1 MPIMYDAPVTPA
13 TLTAF
18 VRRVPM
24 PSNLVLSAM
33 FPTVLKQS
41 SKVNFS
47 EITKTNR
54 TARFRA
60 PDGRIHVADR
70 DGYSD
75 KSVSMLPLSDS
86 RNKGEYERLQEE
98 MARLG
103 GTRTE
108 ALSNAIY
115 DDGQDLTRYA
125 QNRIEQ
131 ALGDV
136 LTDGIF
142 APAELPGVSID
153 FGVPGGNLI
162 TVGTS
167 WATSATADGFSDL
180 VAACDAYEAVN
191 GFRPGFALAS
201 RTAQRQLVT
210 QTKVINAA
218 RGAQTG
224 VTRVSMQDL
233 AGLFDSEGIPT
244 DWRTIETQLDVDGVS
259 TRTLPVDKIILG
271 PPNPEDLLEFQ
282 LGVSAT
288 ALELVN
294 SGEVD
299 MSFEDA
305 PGLVGVVIKD
315 GPPFR
320 QFTFVD
326 GIGLPVLKDAKKL
339 MVLDVIP

>member
-1 MPIMYDAPVTPA
+1 MAIIYDAPVSPVD
-13 TLTAF
+13 LTTF
-18 VRRVPM
+18 VRRVPLPNTLM
-24 PSNLVLSAM
+24 LSSI
-33 FPTVLKQS
+33 FPTVLKRS

-75 KSVSMLPLSDS
+75 KSISMIPISDS

-108 ALSNAIY
+108 ALSTAIY
-115 DDGQDLTRYA
+115 DDGQDLTLYA

-136 LTDGIF
+136 LVDGVF
-142 APAELPGVSID
+142 APAELSGVSID
-153 FGVPGGNLI
+153 YGVPGANLI

-167 WATSATADGFSDL
+167 WATSATADGLSDL
-180 VAACDAYEAVN
+180 IAACDLYEAAN
-191 GFRPGFALAS
+191 GFRPGGVLAS
-201 RTAQRQLVT
+201 RAAQRQLVT

-224 VTRVSMQDL
+224 VTRVSLADL
-233 AGLFDSEGIPT
+233 TGIFDNEGVPT
-244 DWRTIETQLDVDGVS
+244 NWFTVETQLDIDGVS
-259 TRTLPVDKIILG
+259 TRVLPADKVILI

-294 SGEVD
+294 SSEAD
-299 MSFEDA
+299 FTFEDA
-305 PGLVGVVIKD
+305 PGLVGVVIKE

-326 GIGLPVLKDAKKL
+326 GIGLPVLKDARKL

>member
-1 MPIMYDAPVTPA
+1 MPINFDAPVSPA
-13 TLTAF
+13 DLTTF
-18 VRRVPM
+18 IRRVPL
-24 PSNLVLSAM
+24 PSALTLSRI
-33 FPTVLKQS
+33 FPTVLKQAS
-41 SKVNFS
+41 QVNFD

-70 DGYSD
+70 DGYTN
-75 KSVSMLPLSDS
+75 KQINMLPLSDS

-115 DDGQDLTRYA
+115 DDAQDLTTYA
-125 QNRIEQ
+125 LNRIEQ
-131 ALGDV
+131 AIGDV
-136 LTDGIF
+136 LADGIF
-142 APAELPGVSID
+142 APAELPGVAVD
-153 FGVPGGNLI
+153 FGVPAGNLI
-162 TVGTS
+162 TVGTA
-167 WATSATADGFSDL
+167 WTTSATADGFSDL
-180 VAACDAYEAVN
+180 VAACDAYEAAN

-201 RTAQRQLVT
+201 RQSQRQLVT

-218 RGAQTG
+218 RGAQAG

-233 AGLFDSEGIPT
+233 TGLFDNEGIPT
-244 DWRTIETQLDVDGVS
+244 RWETIENVLDVDGVS
-259 TRTLPVDKIILG
+259 TRVLPADKIILG

-282 LGVSAT
+282 LGLSAT

-294 SGEVD
+294 SNEAD
-299 MSFEDA
+299 MTFENA
-305 PGLVGVVIKD
+305 PGLTGVVIKE

-326 GIGLPVLKDAKKL
+326 GIGLPVLKDARKL

>member
-1 MPIMYDAPVTPA
+1 MPIIYDAPVSPVDLTVFTRQVPVPA
-13 TLTAF
+13 
-18 VRRVPM
+18 
-24 PSNLVLSAM
+24 NLVLSSI
-33 FPTVLKQS
+33 FPTVLKQTT
-41 SKVNFS
+41 KVSFG

-75 KSVSMLPLSDS
+75 KTVNMIPLSDS
-86 RNKGEYERLQEE
+86 RNQGEYERLQRE

-103 GTRTE
+103 GTNTQ
-108 ALSNAIY
+108 ALESAIY
-115 DDGQDLTRYA
+115 DDAQDLTTYA
-125 QNRIEQ
+125 LNRIEL

-142 APAELPGVSID
+142 TPAELPGVAID
-153 FGVPGGNLI
+153 FGVPGGNIL
-162 TVGTS
+162 TAGTS

-180 VAACDAYEAVN
+180 LAACDAYEALN
-191 GFRPGFALAS
+191 GFRPGFVLAS
-201 RTAQRQLVT
+201 RQSQRQLVT
-210 QTKVINAA
+210 QTKVINAV

-224 VTRVSMQDL
+224 VTRVSMADL
-233 AGLFDSEGIPT
+233 AGIFGDNGIPT
-244 DWRTIETQLDVDGVS
+244 DWRTVETNLDVDGTT
-259 TRTLPVDKIILG
+259 TRVLPADKVILG

-282 LGVSAT
+282 MGLSAT

-294 SGEVD
+294 SREAD
-299 MSFEDA
+299 LSFADG

-320 QFTFVD
+320 QFTYVD
-326 GIGLPVLKDAKKL
+326 GIGLPVLKDARKL

>member
-1 MPIMYDAPVTPA
+1 MPIMYDAPVSPVD
-13 TLTAF
+13 LTTF
-18 VRRVPM
+18 VRRVPL
-24 PSNLVLSAM
+24 PDTLTLSGL

-75 KSVSMLPLSDS
+75 KTISMIPLSDS

-108 ALSNAIY
+108 ALTNAIY

-136 LTDGIF
+136 LTDGVF
-142 APAELPGVSID
+142 SPAELTGVAVD
-153 FGVPGGNLI
+153 FGVPGANLI

-167 WATSATADGFSDL
+167 WATSATADGLSDL
-180 VAACDAYEAVN
+180 IAACDLYEAAN
-191 GFRPGFALAS
+191 GFRPGFVLAG

-224 VTRVSMQDL
+224 VTRVSLADL
-233 AGLFDSEGIPT
+233 GGIFDNEGVPNRWIT
-244 DWRTIETQLDVDGVS
+244 VETQVDVDGVS
-259 TRTLPVDKIILG
+259 TRVLPADKIILG

-294 SGEVD
+294 SSEVD
-299 MSFEDA
+299 MAFEDA
-305 PGLVGVVIKD
+305 PGLTGVVVKE

-326 GIGLPVLKDAKKL
+326 GIGLPVLKDARKL